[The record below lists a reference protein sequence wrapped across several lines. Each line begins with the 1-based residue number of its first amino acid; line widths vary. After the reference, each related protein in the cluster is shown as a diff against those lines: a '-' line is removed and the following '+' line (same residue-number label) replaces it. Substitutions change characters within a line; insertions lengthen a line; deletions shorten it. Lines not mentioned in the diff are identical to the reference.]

1 VKKSAIT
8 ALVVATLA
16 SAFHLA
22 PAHAQFAKAEDAVKY
37 RQSTMFLMNNHMG
50 RLAAMSR
57 GTVPFDAAAA
67 QSSARLIESLSH
79 IAWEAYTPNSITDR
93 SRAKPEIW
101 QDAAKFSKAHDA
113 MMAETLKLPA
123 AVATLDGLKAQ
134 VGAVGRACK
143 ACHDDFR
150 KD

>member
-1 VKKSAIT
+1 MKKSAIA
-8 ALVVATLA
+8 ALVAATFV

-37 RQSTMFLMNNHMG
+37 RQATMFLMSNHMG
-50 RLAAMSR
+50 RLGAMAK
-57 GTVPFDAAAA
+57 GTIPFDAAAA
-67 QSSARLIESLSH
+67 QSSARLVESLSH
-79 IAWEAYTPNSITDR
+79 IAWEAYTPNSMTDR

-101 QDAAKFSKAHDA
+101 QDAAKFNKAHDV

-134 VGAVGRACK
+134 VGAVGKTCK
-143 ACHDDFR
+143 GCHDDFR
-150 KD
+150 KE